1 MVKGMGNRF
10 DVNIAGYTLTVVTD
24 RSAEHMNRLGE
35 LLNQRVREIQKTGGT
50 SNYLHVVMLAA
61 MKLADEV
68 LEMRGQ
74 TESEKE
80 RIERKSR
87 DILAALDDA
96 MKQGGAPG

>member
-24 RSAEHMNRLGE
+24 RSAEHMDRLGE

-50 SNYLHVVMLAA
+50 SNDLHVVMLAA

-74 TESEKE
+74 KESEKE
-80 RIERKSR
+80 QIERRSR

-96 MKQGGAPG
+96 LK

>member
-1 MVKGMGNRF
+1 MGNRF

-24 RSAEHMNRLGE
+24 RSAEHMDRLGE
-35 LLNQRVREIQKTGGT
+35 LLNQRVREIQKSGGT

-68 LEMRGQ
+68 LEMRGRN
-74 TESEKE
+74 ESEKE

-96 MKQGGAPG
+96 LK

>member
-1 MVKGMGNRF
+1 MGNRF
-10 DVNIAGYTLTVVTD
+10 DVNIAGYTLTVMTD
-24 RSAEHMNRLGE
+24 RSAEHMDRLGE

-74 TESEKE
+74 KESEKE
-80 RIERKSR
+80 QIERKSR

>member
-1 MVKGMGNRF
+1 MGNRF

-24 RSAEHMNRLGE
+24 RSADHMDRLGE

-50 SNYLHVVMLAA
+50 TNYLHVVMLAA

-68 LEMRGQ
+68 LELRGQ
-74 TESEKE
+74 KESEKE